1 MVAHG
6 GCCRDCSAGVGTFFA
21 GVLEV
26 LERGSL
32 EPVTL
37 DGAGLDDDG
46 LLGGDW
52 RGAAAGGRGRV
63 AVLYGDGATGDGTP

>member
-1 MVAHG
+1 M
-6 GCCRDCSAGVGTFFA
+6 DCSSDERAFFA
-21 GVLEV
+21 DVPEV

-37 DGAGLDDDG
+37 DGVALDDDG
-46 LLGGDW
+46 LLAGDR

-63 AVLYGDGATGDGTP
+63 AARYGDGATVDGTP